1 MAYASSP
8 SSSTDDGNDINTC
21 KLQFYKEISSHTNH
35 SSNNPLF
42 SAERYEQ
49 MIELIVNAK
58 LKHPGTSN
66 TQEITC
72 LEAYVVIDFGGKL
85 KLTKKNDQFSD
96 GIIKYF
102 VQLDELFGIMKEAHI
117 TIGHRGIVNTLK
129 EVKKR
134 FVNITEKQVTL
145 FISGCEECKRKRSM
159 PKSATKLVI
168 KPVISND
175 FNARGQ
181 VDLVDKQLCPDG
193 LYKFIVTY
201 QDHLTKFC
209 ILRPLK
215 TKTACE
221 VVYQLLEI
229 FTIFGAPVILQS
241 DNDREFVAKII
252 QELVVM
258 WSSVKIVHGRARN
271 PQSQG
276 SVDRCNQDIKQ
287 LIGTWIREN
296 QSKKRSHGLRFAQF
310 QKNSCHHRVLQH
322 SPYSV
327 LFGHEPKVGLASIS
341 LPASIYDNLITEEE
355 LEHELQLPKTD
366 QNTHDQDQNV
376 EQTHEN
382 ETNDAD
388 QQMNDE
394 PVNDDLIETS
404 TVLSKRALR
413 ANKNRQDAC
422 EGQKRQ
428 ADNFLQNTAK
438 NQKLDDLN
446 DGDNVL
452 VPVPYV
458 DRGSA
463 DARNVFDVIMNV
475 KLEKYQLGTTNG
487 TLFGYYS
494 YNQLF
499 KASES
504 VTLRVEGIPNGGPKS
519 LREIARLQSITGG

>member
-1 MAYASSP
+1 MASASSP

-21 KLQFYKEISSHTNH
+21 KLQFYKEISSHANN

-49 MIELIVNAK
+49 MIELI
-58 LKHPGTSN
+58 
-66 TQEITC
+66 
-72 LEAYVVIDFGGKL
+72 AYAVIDFGGKL
-85 KLTKKNDQFSD
+85 KLTKKNDEFSD

-102 VQLDELFGIMKEAHI
+102 VQLDELFGIIKEAHI
-117 TIGHRGIVNTLK
+117 TIDHRGIVNTLK

-134 FVNITEKQVTL
+134 FVNVTEKQVTL

-181 VDLVDKQLCPDG
+181 VDLVDMQLCPDG
-193 LYKFIVTY
+193 PYKLIVNY
-201 QDHLTKFC
+201 QDHFTKFC

-221 VVYQLLEI
+221 VAYQLLEI
-229 FTIFGAPVILQS
+229 FTILGVPVILQS
-241 DNDREFVAKII
+241 DSGREFVAKII
-252 QELVVM
+252 QELVDM
-258 WSSVKIVHGRARN
+258 WSGVKIVHGRARY

-276 SVDRCNQDIKQ
+276 SVERCKQDIKQ

-296 QSKKRSHGLRFAQF
+296 QSKKWSHGLRFVQF

-327 LFGHEPKVGLASIS
+327 LFGHEPNVGLASIS

-355 LEHELQLPKTD
+355 LEYELQLPKTD

-388 QQMNDE
+388 QQINDE

-413 ANKNRQDAC
+413 ASKNRQDAC
-422 EGQKRQ
+422 E
-428 ADNFLQNTAK
+428 
-438 NQKLDDLN
+438 DDLN

-499 KASES
+499 KASGS
-504 VTLRVEGIPNGGPKS
+504 VTLRVEGVPMEDQNHY
-519 LREIARLQSITGG
+519 ERLLDFKVSPVVKEC